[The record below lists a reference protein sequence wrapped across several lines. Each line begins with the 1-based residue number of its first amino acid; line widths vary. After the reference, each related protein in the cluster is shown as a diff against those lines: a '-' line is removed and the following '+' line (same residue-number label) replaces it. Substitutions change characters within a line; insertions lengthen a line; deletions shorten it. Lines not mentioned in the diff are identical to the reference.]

1 MIRIYQV
8 TSRSRDGA
16 LVSKDIIL
24 TLADQFLQEVT
35 IMASDDD
42 DCTASQSQIAEVY
55 KETFFLRN
63 SDEIRNTLEFLELDT
78 LVWNMIPDMQAKD
91 IFAMLETH

>member
-42 DCTASQSQIAEVY
+42 DCTASQS
-55 KETFFLRN
+55 
-63 SDEIRNTLEFLELDT
+63 
-78 LVWNMIPDMQAKD
+78 
-91 IFAMLETH
+91 